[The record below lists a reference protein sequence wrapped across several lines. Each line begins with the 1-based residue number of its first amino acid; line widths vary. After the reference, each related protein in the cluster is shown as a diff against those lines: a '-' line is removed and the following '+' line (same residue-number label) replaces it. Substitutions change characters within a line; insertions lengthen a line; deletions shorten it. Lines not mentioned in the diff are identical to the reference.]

1 MATFYKYK
9 EREDIGKSM
18 IDWSGLTKEI
28 SDNLIK
34 EKNRRD
40 NLKLELEQDQLEKLK
55 ALDEYTKGLDAT
67 MNQAML
73 EVAQNYKDYLLLSH
87 RNMKNGLISVNDTK
101 IRKQGAMDTFN
112 AINDVT
118 KTYNEKMSAFME
130 KGGNINEFIA
140 ANTARVLDISKSQ
153 LVIDDMGRGTFVTT
167 DENGNEVVMPATSFN
182 TILNDTYERFD
193 TAGEVEKAVSN
204 VGQWIESPSGYT
216 TIEDLR
222 RNPEYNKWKE
232 NKIKAILSDDKTT
245 ISAAADMLNMK
256 PTTDKKLVESDPDN
270 YFYAEYKNGKIIF
283 DSKSVKDKV
292 SKALDSEIEIAID
305 KKITKT
311 PYRPSPAET
320 SARIAKKQKEQ
331 TFRLISDALKGDK
344 TALQALVSDPSL
356 NISSLTKSED
366 GKGYNITT
374 PNGTIFID
382 TEGNIKE
389 SGSTFVS
396 ALFGS
401 DDAEEYKNFE
411 KSTEMV
417 SPVFEENVSDV
428 KYIKSAPIVLTTKEN
443 IDALQEAGSG
453 KVVRQKGMSKVEEN
467 KTIDEKINDV
477 TKTVQS
483 IIAGKASAKSIGS
496 AIEITKQDGTTG
508 YVNIYDII
516 ENPND
521 GLMKIQEIVNQSSTK
536 ESNLNASKRK

>member
-130 KGGNINEFIA
+130 KGGNINDFIA

-167 DENGNEVVMPATSFN
+167 DENGNEVVMPATAFN
-182 TILNDTYERFD
+182 TVLNDQYERFD

-270 YFYAEYKNGKIIF
+270 YFYAEYKNGKIVF

-311 PYRPSPAET
+311 PYRPSSSEIN
-320 SARIAKKQKEQ
+320 ARIGKQDKQK
-331 TFRLISDALKGDK
+331 TFRLITG
-344 TALQALVSDPSL
+344 ALQGNEQDLQSL
-356 NISSLTKSED
+356 ANLYNFRKIYREDNGDIKIIDSQNRTKTIKSS
-366 GKGYNITT
+366 
-374 PNGTIFID
+374 GTITD
-382 TEGNIKE
+382 TGANFASTLEGMSSSDVEEYRNTVTIKDPVSTEFYKNIK
-389 SGSTFVS
+389 GVS
-396 ALFGS
+396 
-401 DDAEEYKNFE
+401 
-411 KSTEMV
+411 
-417 SPVFEENVSDV
+417 
-428 KYIKSAPIVLTTKEN
+428 YIKEAPIVFNTQEN
-443 IDALQEAGSG
+443 RSKLIDLKDTFNEQLAGEARSIEVSRRIQALIGNKAKIGYEGNDITVNGNVIKNGNNNPGAVLDYIDNMSP
-453 KVVRQKGMSKVEEN
+453 KG
-467 KTIDEKINDV
+467 
-477 TKTVQS
+477 
-483 IIAGKASAKSIGS
+483 
-496 AIEITKQDGTTG
+496 
-508 YVNIYDII
+508 
-516 ENPND
+516 
-521 GLMKIQEIVNQSSTK
+521 
-536 ESNLNASKRK
+536 SNLNASKRK